1 MKLGNMKNV
10 NNKFRTQEK
19 NWNERFILEKIPQ
32 YDAYQDINYLSLGLL
47 KSKLRYEEKQ
57 MKESQKS
64 QRKPSKLRTNSSRR
78 TFNARPKKNIH
89 IPIISQQKENEK
101 QDLSIKRSKR
111 SHTIKGRKIKLNKTL
126 EYYVKEKIA
135 ERKAKKEKEREY
147 YNKTYE
153 NKYNATTSNQNNNIN
168 TNANTNTNTNTNNN
182 NEQNL
187 DEDNSDKE
195 NIVIDQALQ
204 DELNEIKQL
213 WENLGVTQEYQIC
226 FGELLDRLK
235 TRKIVENYISYE
247 KMQLIQF
254 KSDLEK
260 LMNDI
265 YKRET
270 DLNNL
275 KKIEEIYSNNEE
287 LNK

>member
-1 MKLGNMKNV
+1 MKITKLGNLKNV
-10 NNKFRTQEK
+10 NNKYRTQEK

-111 SHTIKGRKIKLNKTL
+111 SNTIKGRKMKLNKTL

-135 ERKAKKEKEREY
+135 EKKAKKEKEKEREY
-147 YNKTYE
+147 YKKTYE
-153 NKYNATTSNQNNNIN
+153 SKY
-168 TNANTNTNTNTNNN
+168 
-182 NEQNL
+182 
-187 DEDNSDKE
+187 
-195 NIVIDQALQ
+195 
-204 DELNEIKQL
+204 
-213 WENLGVTQEYQIC
+213 
-226 FGELLDRLK
+226 
-235 TRKIVENYISYE
+235 
-247 KMQLIQF
+247 
-254 KSDLEK
+254 
-260 LMNDI
+260 
-265 YKRET
+265 
-270 DLNNL
+270 
-275 KKIEEIYSNNEE
+275 
-287 LNK
+287 